1 MTTTSIDELTQRV
14 RALLADSDF
23 KDLVRDVR
31 IEPALSEDDWEV
43 LRVFLQVTD
52 SKKVQVQ
59 KASKLIR
66 RTVDSILEVDDRF
79 PSVRFAEAA

>member
-1 MTTTSIDELTQRV
+1 MTTATIEELTQRV
-14 RALLADSDF
+14 RALLADSEF
-23 KDLVRDVR
+23 RDLVRDVR

-52 SKKVQVQ
+52 PKKVEVR
-59 KASKLIR
+59 KASQLIR
-66 RTVDSILEVDDRF
+66 RIVDSLLEVDDRF